1 MNREQFHA
9 WAAGGLRILDGA
21 MGSNLR
27 AMGMKND
34 DCSELWAEAHPDL
47 VEDLLRRYV
56 DAGSELIYA
65 PTFLAQPKALQAFG
79 RETDTEALNCS
90 LAKLARRAADGRA
103 LVAGDLASMAATVES
118 WDEENFEDMVEDYR
132 RQIRGLV
139 DGGVD
144 LLVAETLLYPTEAE
158 AVFAAAELEKA
169 PAVLYSFTM
178 QPDGS
183 LFSGRDALPI
193 LKNLED
199 MGAAA
204 VGLNCVPA
212 SHLLPATVARFRRVI
227 RGPLSVKPNAGD
239 PVIGPDKLAHYPMG
253 PEEFASIARECL
265 DLGANLLGGC
275 CGTNPDFIR
284 ELVRVLKTPYPPNP
298 TKP

>member
-1 MNREQFHA
+1 MDREEFRA
-9 WAAGGLRILDGA
+9 WATAEVRILDGA

-27 AMGMKND
+27 AMGMTNE

-47 VEDLLRRYV
+47 VAGLLRRYV
-56 DAGSELIYA
+56 EAGSEIIYA
-65 PTFLAQPKALQAFG
+65 PTFLAQPKALQKFG
-79 RETDTEALNCS
+79 READTEKLNMF
-90 LAKLARRAADGRA
+90 LAQLARGASDGRA

-118 WDEENFEDMVEDYR
+118 WEEDNLESMMEDYR
-132 RQIRGLV
+132 RQIRGLI

-158 AVFAAAELEKA
+158 AILAAAEMEGA

-204 VGLNCVPA
+204 VGLNCVTA
-212 SHLLPATVARFRRVI
+212 SHLLPATVSRFRRVL

-239 PVIGPDKLAHYPMG
+239 PVIGPDKIAHYPMG
-253 PEEFASIARECL
+253 PEEFASIARDCREM
-265 DLGANLLGGC
+265 GANLLGGC
-275 CGTNPDFIR
+275 CGTDPGFIR
-284 ELVRVLKTPYPPNP
+284 EMARVLKA
-298 TKP
+298 

>member
-1 MNREQFHA
+1 MKREEFRA
-9 WAAGGLRILDGA
+9 WAAEGVRILDGA

-27 AMGMKND
+27 VMGMGND
-34 DCSELWAEAHPDL
+34 ECSELWAEAHPDL
-47 VEDLLRRYV
+47 VDDLLRRYV
-56 DAGSELIYA
+56 EAGSEIIYA
-65 PTFLAQPKALQAFG
+65 PTFQAQPKALQKFG
-79 RETDTEALNCS
+79 READTESLNAG
-90 LAKLARRAADGRA
+90 LAALARRAAGGHA
-103 LVAGDLASMAATVES
+103 LVAGDLATMAATVES
-118 WDEENFEDMVEDYR
+118 WDEANFDTMTEDYR

-144 LLVAETLLYPTEAE
+144 LLVAETLMYPTEAE
-158 AVFAAAELEKA
+158 AILAAAEMEGA

-212 SHLLPATVARFRRVI
+212 SHLLPATVSRFRRVL

-239 PVIGPDKLAHYPMG
+239 PVIGPDKIAHYPMV
-253 PEEFASIARECL
+253 PEEFASIALECRE
-265 DLGANLLGGC
+265 LGANLLGGC
-275 CGTNPDFIR
+275 CGTDPGFIR
-284 ELVRVLKTPYPPNP
+284 EMVRVLKG
-298 TKP
+298 

>member
-1 MNREQFHA
+1 MNREEFRA
-9 WAAGGLRILDGA
+9 WATQEVRILDGA

-27 AMGMKND
+27 AMGMGND
-34 DCSELWAEAHPDL
+34 ECSELWTEAHPEQ
-47 VEDLLRRYV
+47 VKTLLRQYV
-56 DAGSELIYA
+56 DAGSEIIYA
-65 PTFLAQPKALQAFG
+65 PTFQAQPKALAQYG
-79 RETDTEALNCS
+79 REQDTEALNAA
-90 LAKLARRAADGRA
+90 LAGLARQAAGDRA
-103 LVAGDLASMAATVES
+103 LVAGDLSTMAATVES
-118 WDEENFEDMVEDYR
+118 WDEANFDAMMEDYG
-132 RQIRGLV
+132 RQIRGLM

-144 LLVAETLLYPTEAE
+144 LLVAETLMYPTEAE
-158 AVFAAAELEKA
+158 AILAAAEMEGA

-204 VGLNCVPA
+204 VGFNCVPA
-212 SHLLPATVARFRRVI
+212 SHLLSATVSRFRRVL

-239 PVIGPDKLAHYPMG
+239 PVIGPDKIAHYPMG
-253 PEEFASIARECL
+253 PEEFAVIAKECR

-275 CGTNPDFIR
+275 CGTDPHFIQ
-284 ELVRVLKTPYPPNP
+284 EIAKVLKN
-298 TKP
+298 

>member
-1 MNREQFHA
+1 MDREEFRA
-9 WAAGGLRILDGA
+9 WATADVRILDGA

-27 AMGMKND
+27 AMGMTNE
-34 DCSELWAEAHPDL
+34 DCSELWAEAHPDQ
-47 VEDLLRRYV
+47 VENLLRLYV
-56 DAGSELIYA
+56 EAGSEIIYA
-65 PTFLAQPKALQAFG
+65 PTFLAQPKALQKFG
-79 RETDTEALNCS
+79 READTEKLNRS
-90 LAKLARRAADGRA
+90 LAQLARRAADGRV

-118 WDEENFEDMVEDYR
+118 WEEDNFESMTEDYR
-132 RQIRGLV
+132 RQIRGLLE
-139 DGGVD
+139 GGVD
-144 LLVAETLLYPTEAE
+144 LLAAETLLYPTEAE
-158 AVFAAAELEKA
+158 AVFAAAELEGA

-212 SHLLPATVARFRRVI
+212 SHLLPATVSRFRRVL

-239 PVIGPDKLAHYPMG
+239 PVIGPDKIAHYPMG
-253 PEEFASIARECL
+253 PEEFSSIAKECRE
-265 DLGANLLGGC
+265 LGANLLGGC
-275 CGTNPDFIR
+275 CGTDPSFIR
-284 ELVRVLKTPYPPNP
+284 ELTRVLKG
-298 TKP
+298 